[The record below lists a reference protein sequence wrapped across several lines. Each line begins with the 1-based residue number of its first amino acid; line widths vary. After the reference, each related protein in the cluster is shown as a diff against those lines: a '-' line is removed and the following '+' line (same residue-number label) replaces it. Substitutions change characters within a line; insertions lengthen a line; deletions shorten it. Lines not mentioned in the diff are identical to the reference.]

1 MENNEA
7 PRLKWAVIVVVV
19 AVILLGVYLVYKY
32 KGSAK
37 LDSPATLGDQVAEQI
52 QNPGAAVPDVNP
64 YDTKTNPYDAKV
76 NPFRDVYKN
85 PFK

>member
-1 MENNEA
+1 MENSEA
-7 PRLKWAVIVVVV
+7 PKLKWAIIIVAAAVIVG
-19 AVILLGVYLVYKY
+19 GVYLVYKY

-37 LDSPATLGDQVAEQI
+37 LETPATLGGHVADQI
-52 QNPGAAVPDVNP
+52 QNPGSAVPDANP
-64 YDTKTNPYDAKV
+64 YDAKTNPYDAKV